1 MYITIEE
8 LSTQLSVPISN
19 IRHWLEAGYFSKEA
33 YFNVNNVCRF
43 DLDKVILEL
52 HSDSFGSQSKTS
64 QNIKST
70 TANVEIPE
78 INKILLE
85 EYKHLVSKL
94 LLVITNN
101 LLLPGSMIEKLRDFE
116 DEFTSGYDFQ
126 YATSS
131 LHDAVSVLERYQ
143 LNEVISK
150 IIDFITSTYP
160 DDEDRRT
167 LLDNIGVL
175 NDLGKVQTDMQDKL
189 DKYISFESNTRDEML
204 KYIGADYE
212 SLEDI
217 VSRDDALLEEIE
229 EIMTNFENASIQSD
243 ENSKIIMEM
252 RQSLFSNIYDFN
264 NKSFVTRETP

>member
-19 IRHWLEAGYFSKEA
+19 IRNWLEAGYFSKEA

-52 HSDSFGSQSKTS
+52 HAENFGSKNITS
-64 QNIKST
+64 QNIEPT
-70 TANVEIPE
+70 TANEEIPE

-94 LLVITNN
+94 LLVITKN
-101 LLLPGSMIEKLRDFE
+101 LLLPDSMIEKLRDFE

-131 LHDAVSVLERYQ
+131 LHDAVSVLERYK

-160 DDEDRRT
+160 DDDDRRT
-167 LLDNIGVL
+167 LLDNIGIL
-175 NDLGKVQTDMQDKL
+175 NDLGKVQTDMQHKL
-189 DKYISFESNTRDEML
+189 DKYISFESNTRDEIL

-217 VSRDDALLEEIE
+217 VASEDALLEEIE
-229 EIMTNFENASIQSD
+229 EIMTNCENASDQSD

-252 RQSLFSNIYDFN
+252 RHSLFSGIYDFE
-264 NKSFVTRETP
+264 KKQFVT

>member
-19 IRHWLEAGYFSKEA
+19 IRNWLEAGYFSKEA
-33 YFNVNNVCRF
+33 YFNVNDVCRF

-52 HSDSFGSQSKTS
+52 HAENFGSKNSTS
-64 QNIKST
+64 QNIKP
-70 TANVEIPE
+70 TAANEEIPE

-85 EYKHLVSKL
+85 EYKYLVSKL
-94 LLVITNN
+94 LLVITKN
-101 LLLPGSMIEKLRDFE
+101 LLLPDSMIEKLRDFE

-167 LLDNIGVL
+167 LLDNIGIL
-175 NDLGKVQTDMQDKL
+175 NDLGKVQTDMQHKL
-189 DKYISFESNTRDEML
+189 DKYISFESNTRDEIL

-217 VSRDDALLEEIE
+217 VASEDALLEEIE
-229 EIMTNFENASIQSD
+229 EIMTNCENASDQSD

-252 RQSLFSNIYDFN
+252 RHSLFSGIYDFE
-264 NKSFVTRETP
+264 KKQFVT

>member
-1 MYITIEE
+1 
-8 LSTQLSVPISN
+8 
-19 IRHWLEAGYFSKEA
+19 
-33 YFNVNNVCRF
+33 
-43 DLDKVILEL
+43 
-52 HSDSFGSQSKTS
+52 
-64 QNIKST
+64 
-70 TANVEIPE
+70 
-78 INKILLE
+78 
-85 EYKHLVSKL
+85 
-94 LLVITNN
+94 
-101 LLLPGSMIEKLRDFE
+101 MIEKLRDFE

-167 LLDNIGVL
+167 LLDNIGIL

-229 EIMTNFENASIQSD
+229 EIMTNCENASIQSD

-252 RQSLFSNIYDFN
+252 RHSLFSGIYDFD
-264 NKSFVTRETP
+264 KKQFVT